1 MLLVD
6 TCHSPV
12 REDRWMTGFFFFL
25 MLKYEL
31 RQRKCIKVSL
41 PTLVVLFTL
50 IQSSV
55 ARHCLQTEPWGPAV
69 AEEGSKTCWGIFC
82 NQPYYAIPIH
92 TVSPAFQK
100 YIFHFL
106 VGKKPNT
113 LYIFLQAKTIWS
125 GGIRCQAASARM
137 SHNKLHK
144 R

>member
-12 REDRWMTGFFFFL
+12 REDRWMTGFFFFNVEVWAEAKKMHKGQPSHFGSL
-25 MLKYEL
+25 VYPHSEL
-31 RQRKCIKVSL
+31 SCQAL
-41 PTLVVLFTL
+41 PADWAL
-50 IQSSV
+50 
-55 ARHCLQTEPWGPAV
+55 GPSRV